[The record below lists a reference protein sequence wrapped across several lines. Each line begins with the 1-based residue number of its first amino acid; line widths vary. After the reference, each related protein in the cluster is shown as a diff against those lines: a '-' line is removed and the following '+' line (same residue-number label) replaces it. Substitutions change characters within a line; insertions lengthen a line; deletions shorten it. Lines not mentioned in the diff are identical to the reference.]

1 MAHKARSS
9 RYTIDA
15 ASRRL
20 DRRGNGR
27 LLHPEGSRRP
37 RSACPLT
44 STLSQLQPVL
54 GQTKPKGAIFG
65 VLEPKWL
72 VGGIPAPACETDQ
85 TDQCRAVLPGHLPRY
100 GISHSSGIRTSGNP
114 PNLGVLRTRRIGWA
128 QRGQRGAAGPEL
140 SGAFV
145 GMAKTSCFAFSIVAA
160 MSWLANQCRAP
171 RGLQRIRTKRGR
183 ACARPLLTPSTQF
196 LETTAPVTG

>member
-54 GQTKPKGAIFG
+54 RQTKPKGAIFG

-100 GISHSSGIRTSGNP
+100 GISHSSGIRTCTG
-114 PNLGVLRTRRIGWA
+114 RAIRRIVA
-128 QRGQRGAAGPEL
+128 FCARGALAGRN
-140 SGAFV
+140 V
-145 GMAKTSCFAFSIVAA
+145 GNVAQPA
-160 MSWLANQCRAP
+160 RNCREHLLAWRKRRALHSALLP
-171 RGLQRIRTKRGR
+171 R
-183 ACARPLLTPSTQF
+183 
-196 LETTAPVTG
+196 